1 MKPRIKASTLREVI
15 TLIDERIS
23 SIPPDSIR
31 HRNQR
36 EKYLRHKTEI
46 TRYLNDLRRVPARTK
61 EEKVGKKLKDEGVV
75 PGVSDLLLLYP
86 SGKYHALCVEM
97 KTPKGRQSEVQKAW
111 QRAVERAGYKYAL
124 CRSLADFIT
133 TIEKYLAL

>member
-31 HRNQR
+31 HCNQR

-61 EEKVGKKLKDEGVV
+61 
-75 PGVSDLLLLYP
+75 
-86 SGKYHALCVEM
+86 
-97 KTPKGRQSEVQKAW
+97 
-111 QRAVERAGYKYAL
+111 
-124 CRSLADFIT
+124 
-133 TIEKYLAL
+133 

>member
-15 TLIDERIS
+15 TLIDERIG

-36 EKYLRHKTEI
+36 EKYLRYKTEI

-61 EEKVGKKLKDEGVV
+61 EEKVV
-75 PGVSDLLLLYP
+75 PP
-86 SGKYHALCVEM
+86 S
-97 KTPKGRQSEVQKAW
+97 PGR
-111 QRAVERAGYKYAL
+111 R
-124 CRSLADFIT
+124 T
-133 TIEKYLAL
+133 

>member
-36 EKYLRHKTEI
+36 EKYLRYKTEI

-61 EEKVGKKLKDEGVV
+61 
-75 PGVSDLLLLYP
+75 
-86 SGKYHALCVEM
+86 
-97 KTPKGRQSEVQKAW
+97 
-111 QRAVERAGYKYAL
+111 
-124 CRSLADFIT
+124 
-133 TIEKYLAL
+133 